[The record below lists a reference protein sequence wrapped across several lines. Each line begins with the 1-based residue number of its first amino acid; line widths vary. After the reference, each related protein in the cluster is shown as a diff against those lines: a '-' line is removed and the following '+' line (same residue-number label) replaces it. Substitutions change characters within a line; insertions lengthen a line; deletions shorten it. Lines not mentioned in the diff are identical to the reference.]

1 MRNTGI
7 SYFRATPTSADLME
21 AQRSPRREFGL
32 DKLSSQPAAILTI
45 PIESKRTNS
54 AFAFTI
60 AQNKDPYCSST
71 MSGADEIS
79 ITLTNLSGVAES
91 IVVSSTSTTLEE
103 LASLSTA
110 LGIADESSSSSGN
123 SAITFTVDGKV
134 VYDAGSSAGGG
145 SGGQRKLGEAG
156 IKNGDMVLVGTSAGR
171 RGQAASAPAP
181 AAASA
186 ASGASGG
193 GGLDFSALLASA
205 GTAPAPAAAPAAA
218 ASSASTSG
226 GGSAG
231 LSFNIAGLEAMSASM
246 GGMGAARAAP
256 VEWPG
261 MSLDD
266 AMAQNPNPAQFVP
279 LLLR

>member
-1 MRNTGI
+1 
-7 SYFRATPTSADLME
+7 
-21 AQRSPRREFGL
+21 
-32 DKLSSQPAAILTI
+32 
-45 PIESKRTNS
+45 
-54 AFAFTI
+54 
-60 AQNKDPYCSST
+60 
-71 MSGADEIS
+71 MSCADEIS
-79 ITLTNLSGVAES
+79 ITLTNLSGMAES

-110 LGIADESSSSSGN
+110 LGIAEMGSGN
-123 SAITFTVDGKV
+123 STITFTVDGKV
-134 VYDAGSSAGGG
+134 VYDAGSSA
-145 SGGQRKLGEAG
+145 SGAGRQRKLGEAG
-156 IKNGDMVLVGTSAGR
+156 IKNGDMILVGTSAGR

-181 AAASA
+181 AATAAAS
-186 ASGASGG
+186 ASGAAGGG

-205 GTAPAPAAAPAAA
+205 GAAPAPAAAPAAA

-246 GGMGAARAAP
+246 GGMGAAHAAP